1 MKKLE
6 GKIAVVTGGAKG
18 LGQAIAL
25 AYANEGAKVI
35 AADLGKLTYEHPN
48 VEGMYLNVT
57 DVTGVEK
64 FYQAVI
70 DKYGQIDILVNNAG
84 ITQDAMT
91 RKMTEAQ
98 WDAVIDVNLKGVF
111 NLTKLV
117 GPQMQAKGS
126 GSIINISSVVGVF
139 GNIGQA
145 NYAATKAGVIGLT
158 MTWAKEFALKGA
170 NVRVNAIAP
179 GYIMTDILK
188 TVPQDLLDK
197 FAALT
202 MLNRLGQPD
211 EIAKVALFLASDDA
225 SYITGQT
232 INVNGGM
239 RL

>member
-6 GKIAVVTGGAKG
+6 GKIAVITGGAKG

-35 AADLGKLTYEHPN
+35 AADLGELTYEHPN